1 MAPFIDKRKHFTA
14 VSLMAHISSP
24 ALAYQTLLTKG
35 VLRCKVEFLPF
46 LIFLP
51 MGTSGPPAKG
61 GGLV

>member
-1 MAPFIDKRKHFTA
+1 
-14 VSLMAHISSP
+14 MAHISSP

-35 VLRCKVEFLPF
+35 VLVCKVEFLPF